1 MPHRRATLTYLGIPL
16 TIRRPTAAQ
25 LQPLVAKMAAALP
38 TWKAKLMNKTGRLAF
53 TKAVLSAIP
62 LHQLLVLN
70 PPKKILKQLQRIQRA
85 FLWEGGKEAN
95 GGSCH
100 VNWDR
105 VCRPTSHG
113 GLGVPDM
120 ERTDLALRMRWQWLS
135 RTDDQRAWHGL
146 DLHFPA
152 AERAVFFASTS
163 MAIGNGR
170 TALFWE
176 DRWIGGR
183 AVSELAPQ
191 LYDCV
196 PKRRRKT
203 TTVAA
208 GLEANSWAR
217 DIHGVLGVH
226 EVGQYLCLW
235 QAIAHTKLAIDSD
248 RLVWKW
254 SPNGVYSAQSCYRAL
269 FHGSLLSQSCKLIW
283 KTWAPPR
290 VKFHHWL
297 AAQDRCWTAAR
308 DDAPP
313 HRDLPLLPASL
324 A

>member
-1 MPHRRATLTYLGIPL
+1 
-16 TIRRPTAAQ
+16 
-25 LQPLVAKMAAALP
+25 
-38 TWKAKLMNKTGRLAF
+38 
-53 TKAVLSAIP
+53 
-62 LHQLLVLN
+62 
-70 PPKKILKQLQRIQRA
+70 
-85 FLWEGGKEAN
+85 
-95 GGSCH
+95 
-100 VNWDR
+100 
-105 VCRPTSHG
+105 
-113 GLGVPDM
+113 
-120 ERTDLALRMRWQWLS
+120 
-135 RTDDQRAWHGL
+135 
-146 DLHFPA
+146 LHFPA
-152 AERAVFFASTS
+152 TERVIFFASTS

-170 TALFWE
+170 TTLFWE

-297 AAQDRCWTAAR
+297 AAQDRCWTADRLAR
-308 DDAPP
+308 RGLQHHAKCVLCDQLPETMHHLTMTCPFSRQVWHEVLAWLRLPCQVPSGEASLTDWWIDAR
-313 HRDLPLLPASL
+313 RDLPKPMRKGLATVTLLTPWMIWKHRNECVFDRATPSVQNL
-324 A
+324 LHKIKDEARLWATAGAKGLRDVWPTTWDVH